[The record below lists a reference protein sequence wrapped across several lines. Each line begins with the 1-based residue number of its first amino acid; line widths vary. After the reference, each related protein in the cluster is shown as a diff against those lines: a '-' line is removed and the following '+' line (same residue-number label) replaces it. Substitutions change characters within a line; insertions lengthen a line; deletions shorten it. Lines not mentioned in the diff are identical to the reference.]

1 MIRRPPRSTRTDT
14 LFPYTTLFRSSGP
27 HVTAFRAATTE
38 SLRQQ
43 GSGRLSG
50 LADGFRTLGPREA
63 QADRQ
68 LRGGRGRRLSE
79 RRSDPK
85 PVSSSLAHPLLRRDR
100 FLPRRRFLWAHPVAR
115 SEHSTDG
122 KE

>member
-1 MIRRPPRSTRTDT
+1 MRISDW
-14 LFPYTTLFRSSGP
+14 SSD
-27 HVTAFRAATTE
+27 VCSSDLTTE

-100 FLPRRRFLWAHPVAR
+100 FLPRRRFLWAQPVEAHLSHR
-115 SEHSTDG
+115 VGEYAQASSAGLG
-122 KE
+122 KKSVEWKSDL